1 MTAMSLTTSFGTR
14 MVIRNPRV
22 TDHEWGPTIEG
33 WAMVEDSLIEE
44 WVIVRLQLGDQ
55 RAVVAQPRR
64 SSGCP
69 MKGDAMAYRFPLPAE
84 TLGWSALWRALR
96 RAWSQLGR

>member
-14 MVIRNPRV
+14 MVIRNPTV

-44 WVIVRLQLGDQ
+44 WVIVRLNSATNVQWWPNHEE
-55 RAVVAQPRR
+55 VA
-64 SSGCP
+64 
-69 MKGDAMAYRFPLPAE
+69 L
-84 TLGWSALWRALR
+84 
-96 RAWSQLGR
+96 